1 MLNLRAAMPDLAGRG
16 PLGPKTPKE
25 ARKTRKPLPKQSS
38 KPKPD
43 QPLRKA
49 AKGQYCTLRL
59 EGCSWDQ
66 SNVFLCHIRRFGIAG
81 MGEKPPDLCGLYACQ
96 NCHDLLDIRKGDGVS
111 DTDILRALLL
121 TLVEVSKR
129 P

>member
-1 MLNLRAAMPDLAGRG
+1 MGLKA
-16 PLGPKTPKE
+16 PKE
-25 ARKTRKPLPKQSS
+25 ARQTRKPLPKQSS

-49 AKGQYCTLRL
+49 AKGQCCTLRL

-96 NCHDLLDIRKGDGVS
+96 NCHDLLDMRKGDGVS

-121 TLVEVSKR
+121 TLVQVSKR
-129 P
+129 PQ